1 MDNNKKSDDK
11 KSDTII
17 DDWIDSTTKYWSK
30 AGRTWPNF
38 SASMKNSEA
47 DSPQGNRITE
57 SMDAALKNWQTI
69 FATMS
74 KPEEMKSFQASFASL
89 PEISQKMIQSGM
101 ESFSN
106 VQQKIMNR
114 ISKFGESTS
123 SCNFNDLDQEIF
135 KAWRDVYDTEIK
147 KFFNIPQLGLT
158 RFYQEKELRSMDKFN
173 VFQNHLSEFMF
184 LFFLPVENSFKK
196 LQDHLTKMTEKGTL
210 PESSKELYG
219 MWIKILEGQYMTML
233 KSHEYTHTM
242 GLTVDSLGDFL
253 MAKEELQQDFLKLC
267 SMPTLKDMDELYK
280 EIYLLKKELKTVKK
294 IINLKFT

>member
-1 MDNNKKSDDK
+1 
-11 KSDTII
+11 
-17 DDWIDSTTKYWSK
+17 
-30 AGRTWPNF
+30 
-38 SASMKNSEA
+38 MKNSEA

-196 LQDHLTKMTEKGTL
+196 FNGKRRTSARFFKTL
-210 PESSKELYG
+210 LNAYFKRYG
-219 MWIKILEGQYMTML
+219 
-233 KSHEYTHTM
+233 
-242 GLTVDSLGDFL
+242 
-253 MAKEELQQDFLKLC
+253 
-267 SMPTLKDMDELYK
+267 
-280 EIYLLKKELKTVKK
+280 
-294 IINLKFT
+294 